1 MKTDVEIQSDVMEE
15 LRWTSL
21 LNACEIGVAVKN
33 GVVTLSGTV
42 DNYRKKI
49 AAEEAAKGVA
59 GVKAVAEDIQVKLKD
74 AWIKNDTEI
83 AEAVLNALKWNSS
96 VREEKIKVKVENGW
110 VTLEGEA
117 EWEFQRSS
125 AKTAV
130 WNLIGVRGITNN
142 IKVSPSVDALDV
154 KRKINAALH
163 RSASIDAQKINL
175 EVDGRTVILRGKVRS
190 YAEKNDAE
198 NAVWNAPGV
207 SQVENKLEIDP
218 DVFVLY

>member
-15 LRWTSL
+15 LQWTSL

-42 DNYRKKI
+42 DSYRKKV

-59 GVKAVAEDIQVKLKD
+59 GVKAVAEDIEVKVKD
-74 AWIKNDTEI
+74 AWIKNDAEL

-130 WNLIGVRGITNN
+130 RNLLGVRGITNN
-142 IKVSPSVDALDV
+142 IKVNPSVDAVDV
-154 KRKINAALH
+154 RRKINAALH
-163 RSASIDAQKINL
+163 RSASLDAQKIDL
-175 EVDGRTVILRGKVRS
+175 EVAGRTVILRGKVRS

-218 DVFVLY
+218 DIFVLY

>member
-1 MKTDVEIQSDVMEE
+1 MKTDLEIQNDVMEE
-15 LRWTSL
+15 LQWTSL
-21 LNACEIGVAVKN
+21 LNASEIGVAVKN

-42 DNYRKKI
+42 DNYRKKV

-59 GVKAVAEDIQVKLKD
+59 GVKAVAEDIMVKVKD
-74 AWIKNDTEI
+74 AWVKTDAEI
-83 AEAVLNALKWNSS
+83 AQAVLNALQWNSS

-110 VTLEGEA
+110 VTLDGDA

-130 WNLIGVRGITNN
+130 RNLLGVRGITNN
-142 IKVSPSVDALDV
+142 IKVRPSVDVVDV
-154 KRKINAALH
+154 RQKIISALH
-163 RSASIDAQKINL
+163 RSASIDAQKIDF
-175 EVDGRTVILRGKVRS
+175 EVDGRTVILKGKVRS
-190 YAEKNDAE
+190 NAEKNDAE

-207 SQVENKLEIDP
+207 SQVENNLEIDP